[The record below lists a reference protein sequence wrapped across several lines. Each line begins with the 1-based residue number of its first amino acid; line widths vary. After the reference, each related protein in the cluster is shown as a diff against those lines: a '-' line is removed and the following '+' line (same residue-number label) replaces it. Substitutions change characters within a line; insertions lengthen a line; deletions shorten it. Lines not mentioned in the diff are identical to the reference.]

1 MTALSAAYTSSDD
14 ALLKFGVIHL
24 RGFCDEQMQRQ
35 LCRQL
40 KECSRAAGDFCVS
53 TGDVGTAHRREE
65 FHELGDHLY
74 AQIAEQLAGL
84 SETQLAEPQW
94 RRMAKAYSGES
105 PVHVHHVTGKSY
117 KRGETLNNH
126 TDGDMPLYTMSLA
139 LGNACDFTIG
149 KKTVMPRKNEINGT
163 PITICMQS
171 GDVLFFDGGSVPH
184 AIDRIH
190 NNTAPEFWTQGGTG
204 AARTSLLFRATHK
217 N

>member
-1 MTALSAAYTSSDD
+1 MGIMATSATSSCTSSDD
-14 ALLKFGVIHL
+14 ALLKYGVVHL
-24 RGFCDEQMQRQ
+24 RGFCDEGMQQ
-35 LCRQL
+35 GLCRQL
-40 KECSRAAGDFCVS
+40 RECSRAAGDFCVS
-53 TGDVGTAHRREE
+53 TGDVGTAHRREDL
-65 FHELGDHLY
+65 HELGDHLY
-74 AQIAEQLAGL
+74 ARIAEQLARL

-94 RRMAKAYSGES
+94 RRMAKAYSGER

-149 KKTVMPRKNEINGT
+149 KKPVTPRKNEINGT
-163 PITICMQS
+163 LVTIRMQS

-190 NNTAPEFWTQGGTG
+190 N
-204 AARTSLLFRATHK
+204 
-217 N
+217 